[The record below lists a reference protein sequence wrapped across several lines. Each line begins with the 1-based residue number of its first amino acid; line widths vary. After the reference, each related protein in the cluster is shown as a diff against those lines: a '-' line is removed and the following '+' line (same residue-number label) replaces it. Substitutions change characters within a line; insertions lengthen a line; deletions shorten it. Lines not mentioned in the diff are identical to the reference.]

1 MIRIEQRGG
10 SPHHNLNVIFKRLI
24 LANSGVYWIDTT
36 FDWCVRF
43 LYIVADF
50 LGITYEEINIWLFV
64 IIGPLF
70 FLISICLN
78 YYFYKKT
85 KKLKKIIQLQNKEI
99 TESNEVE
106 VQEKKQDY
114 LKILIIT
121 LLIIFIFYFLEVN
134 N

>member
-1 MIRIEQRGG
+1 M
-10 SPHHNLNVIFKRLI
+10 
-24 LANSGVYWIDTT
+24 ANSGIFWIDTT

-43 LYIVADF
+43 LYLVADL

-70 FLISICLN
+70 FLISIFLN

-85 KKLKKIIQLQNKEI
+85 KKLKKIIELQNKEI

-114 LKILIIT
+114 LKILIII
-121 LLIIFIFYFLEVN
+121 LLIILIFYFLEVN

>member
-1 MIRIEQRGG
+1 
-10 SPHHNLNVIFKRLI
+10 
-24 LANSGVYWIDTT
+24 LANSGIYWVDIT

-43 LYIVADF
+43 LYIVADL

-64 IIGPLF
+64 IIGPLI

-85 KKLKKIIQLQNKEI
+85 KKLKKTIQLQDKEI
-99 TESNEVE
+99 TESNGLE

-114 LKILIIT
+114 LKILIII
-121 LLIIFIFYFLEVN
+121 LLIIFIFYFLEIN
-134 N
+134 K